1 MTPPRQ
7 PDAGSASDR
16 YRILRP
22 VSEPVT
28 DTDRSVEAESGDPAD
43 PGPLSDDV
51 DPDAVDPE
59 EVPEFGDLSI
69 PQRAFVAAAQNPSR
83 GLLVV
88 GLFAFAIA
96 FYAAFWLSF
105 PRAAGLLSAVALI
118 VAAVAA
124 LVYWLLD
131 SVSG

>member
-1 MTPPRQ
+1 
-7 PDAGSASDR
+7 
-16 YRILRP
+16 
-22 VSEPVT
+22 VT
-28 DTDRSVEAESGDPAD
+28 DTDRSVDGESTDPAD
-43 PGPLSDDV
+43 SGPLSDE
-51 DPDAVDPE
+51 PDPE
-59 EVPEFGDLSI
+59 DVPEFGDLSI

-88 GLFAFAIA
+88 GLFAFALA

-105 PRAAGLLSAVALI
+105 PRVAGLLSAIALI

-131 SVSG
+131 SVSR

>member
-1 MTPPRQ
+1 M
-7 PDAGSASDR
+7 
-16 YRILRP
+16 
-22 VSEPVT
+22 T
-28 DTDRSVEAESGDPAD
+28 DTDRSVDAESRDPAD
-43 PGPLSDDV
+43 SGSLSDDV

-59 EVPEFGDLSI
+59 DVPEFGDLSI

-88 GLFAFAIA
+88 GLFAFALA

-105 PRAAGLLSAVALI
+105 PAAAGLLSAVALI

-124 LVYWLLD
+124 LVYWFLD
-131 SVSG
+131 RVSG

>member
-1 MTPPRQ
+1 
-7 PDAGSASDR
+7 
-16 YRILRP
+16 
-22 VSEPVT
+22 
-28 DTDRSVEAESGDPAD
+28 
-43 PGPLSDDV
+43 DV
-51 DPDAVDPE
+51 DPED
-59 EVPEFGDLSI
+59 VPEFGDLSI

-88 GLFAFAIA
+88 GLFAFALA

-131 SVSG
+131 SVSR

>member
-1 MTPPRQ
+1 M
-7 PDAGSASDR
+7 
-16 YRILRP
+16 
-22 VSEPVT
+22 T
-28 DTDRSVEAESGDPAD
+28 DTDRSVDAESGDPAD
-43 PGPLSDDV
+43 SGPLSDQ
-51 DPDAVDPE
+51 PDPE
-59 EVPEFGDLSI
+59 DVPEFGDLSI

-88 GLFAFAIA
+88 GLFAFALA

-124 LVYWLLD
+124 LVYRLLD
-131 SVSG
+131 GVSG

>member
-1 MTPPRQ
+1 
-7 PDAGSASDR
+7 
-16 YRILRP
+16 
-22 VSEPVT
+22 VT
-28 DTDRSVEAESGDPAD
+28 DTDRSVDGESTDPAD
-43 PGPLSDDV
+43 SGPLSDE
-51 DPDAVDPE
+51 VDPE

-69 PQRAFVAAAQNPSR
+69 LQRAFVAAAQNPSR

-118 VAAVAA
+118 VVAVAA
-124 LVYWLLD
+124 VVYWLLD
-131 SVSG
+131 RLSR

>member
-1 MTPPRQ
+1 M
-7 PDAGSASDR
+7 
-16 YRILRP
+16 
-22 VSEPVT
+22 T
-28 DTDRSVEAESGDPAD
+28 DTDRSVDGESTDPAD
-43 PGPLSDDV
+43 SGPRSNE
-51 DPDAVDPE
+51 PDPE
-59 EVPEFGDLSI
+59 DVPEFGDLSI

-88 GLFAFAIA
+88 GLFAFALA

-105 PRAAGLLSAVALI
+105 PRVAGLLSAVALI

-131 SVSG
+131 SVSR